1 MASKTYAYEQILIAQ
16 TALKAAANPWTEEFP
31 LPTIIGMLSDEIA
44 ALRQSGFSDE
54 SIAALIQKS
63 SGIDLTAETLTSQ
76 YARPKR

>member
-1 MASKTYAYEQILIAQ
+1 MTTYTYEQILLAQ

-44 ALRQSGFSDE
+44 SLRQNGFSDE

-63 SGIDLTAETLTSQ
+63 SGIDLTAETLTLL
-76 YARPKR
+76 YAHPKK